1 MKAIAIGLAALI
13 AMANSDVDA
22 VGYRAVGMV
31 MGALLGKLRHS
42 VVVLERHAGRYKHPQ
57 AATFD
62 DETMRTLAVK
72 VAPTNDANQSG
83 QRGTDR

>member
-31 MGALLGKLRHS
+31 MGALLG
-42 VVVLERHAGRYKHPQ
+42 
-57 AATFD
+57 
-62 DETMRTLAVK
+62 
-72 VAPTNDANQSG
+72 NSG
-83 QRGTDR
+83 IA